1 MSRWLIVAIVALL
14 IVTAIALPDS
24 TEFVVGALSALAGVW
39 FARQC
44 QQNRALGRHWPW
56 IVGLL
61 AALTGPA
68 MILPALAKLKQH
80 AIEAAGMSGPH
91 LFKEQLLGPLAL
103 GAFITLGGFALIV
116 YGIGKNWRAERI

>member
-1 MSRWLIVAIVALL
+1 MSRWLIVAVVALL
-14 IVTAIALPDS
+14 GATAIAIPDS
-24 TEFVVGALSALAGVW
+24 TEFVVGALLALVGVG

-44 QQNRALGRHWPW
+44 QQSRALGRHWPW
-56 IVGLL
+56 MVGVL

-80 AIEAAGMSGPH
+80 AIDAAGMPGPH

-103 GAFITLGGFALIV
+103 GAFITVGGLALIV
-116 YGIGKNWRAERI
+116 YGIGKNWSAERA